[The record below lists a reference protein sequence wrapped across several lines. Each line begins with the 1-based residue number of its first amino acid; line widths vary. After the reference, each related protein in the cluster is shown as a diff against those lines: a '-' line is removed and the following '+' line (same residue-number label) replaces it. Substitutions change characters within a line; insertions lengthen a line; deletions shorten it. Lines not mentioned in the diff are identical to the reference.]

1 MNNSKLQI
9 GQTVNYTNG
18 QPEIYTGKIVAIN
31 GGSLTIID
39 NEAGAALWNMGYSVG
54 SCISVNQ
61 LV

>member
-1 MNNSKLQI
+1 MKTNQLQI

-18 QPEIYTGKIVAIN
+18 HPETYTGKIVR
-31 GGSLTIID
+31 IIGNTLVVVD
-39 NEAGAALWNMGYSVG
+39 TEAGMALWNMGYAVG